1 MAFFDE
7 LKGKAEG
14 LKDKAAEV
22 AKDGAEKLRGTVG
35 GVGDFVDEKTGGKYS
50 DKVDNLQESANNLLD
65 KAAGNDSNP
74 PT

>member
-14 LKDKAAEV
+14 LKDKAATV
-22 AKDGAEKLRGTVG
+22 AEDGAEKLRGAVG
-35 GVGDFVDEKTGGKYS
+35 GVGGFVDEKTGGRYS
-50 DKVDNLQESANNLLD
+50 EQVEHLQESAHHLLD